1 LKLQFGIFTT
11 DNRLVIRSWNAW
23 LEQITSR
30 PATDVCGKKLT
41 DLFPEIEKRGLLAP
55 FKRALELGSVELVS
69 SALHGYLIACGN
81 MRQRTIIAPL
91 RRDSE
96 ISGLVVT
103 IEDVGSRSET
113 ETALGSE
120 DWRSR
125 KQAAEQILSEPGET
139 IVLELV
145 RRLRGEHRDPGL
157 LNSILPLLASGAW
170 DTLEP
175 LTELTGDTDAEIRM
189 YSAQTLGNLKDRR
202 AIPALVR
209 LLEDPDINVRYHA
222 IEALARL
229 RAVEAADA
237 LAGIAASGEFFVAFA
252 ALDALKTIGEP
263 SIAPRLLP
271 LIADD
276 TLSTAAIGALAKVGD
291 HSVIQP
297 LVTLLDRPRMV
308 PVVVEALTTLHNR
321 YQEQFGEGDYVMD
334 LVAGRI
340 STPGAE
346 NLLGALNTTT
356 GETLRMVVRV
366 LGWVGGERVVAGLT
380 RLLGSAALRSEVI
393 ETFVRYGN
401 RVTSLLESQLETD
414 DLETR
419 RAAVAALGRIGNR
432 QSVPALIRALDDPEL
447 TVEAADAL
455 AQIGDTRP
463 YERLLQLLS
472 SNRGAVRRAAIG
484 ALHSL
489 GHPRMPEDVKRL
501 LLDSNMHVRE
511 CAIRIAG
518 YFGYPECGDLL
529 LQAIHDAD
537 ENVRRAAV
545 ENLPYLEEN
554 RVLSVLQT
562 ALHDESPRIRAA
574 AAQSLGHL
582 ESVAS
587 VPDLMRAMA
596 DADEWVRY
604 YTARALGQ
612 IRSPE
617 SIDTLAA
624 ALREDSAAQVRIAA
638 ADALGSIGG
647 RRPVAML
654 APFVTS
660 DNPDL
665 ARAALLALGVV
676 GHPDALH
683 PILAALRSN
692 DPTHR
697 EIAVRA
703 IAGRRD
709 HDAAEA
715 LQWAAGAD
723 SSETVADAAM
733 EELAQ
738 MATPES
744 IAALLRLT
752 SDSRLR
758 EKAVVQISR
767 LGRAHLERIKSGLSS
782 PQMETRR
789 AVVEALGRMKHPE
802 ASQALSAALDD
813 ERPEVRLA
821 ALLALRRLGS
831 HVSERKLWSLAQS
844 DPDPGV
850 REAAQQG
857 LQR

>member
-1 LKLQFGIFTT
+1 
-11 DNRLVIRSWNAW
+11 
-23 LEQITSR
+23 
-30 PATDVCGKKLT
+30 
-41 DLFPEIEKRGLLAP
+41 
-55 FKRALELGSVELVS
+55 
-69 SALHGYLIACGN
+69 
-81 MRQRTIIAPL
+81 
-91 RRDSE
+91 
-96 ISGLVVT
+96 
-103 IEDVGSRSET
+103 
-113 ETALGSE
+113 
-120 DWRSR
+120 
-125 KQAAEQILSEPGET
+125 
-139 IVLELV
+139 
-145 RRLRGEHRDPGL
+145 
-157 LNSILPLLASGAW
+157 
-170 DTLEP
+170 
-175 LTELTGDTDAEIRM
+175 
-189 YSAQTLGNLKDRR
+189 
-202 AIPALVR
+202 
-209 LLEDPDINVRYHA
+209 
-222 IEALARL
+222 
-229 RAVEAADA
+229 
-237 LAGIAASGEFFVAFA
+237 
-252 ALDALKTIGEP
+252 
-263 SIAPRLLP
+263 
-271 LIADD
+271 
-276 TLSTAAIGALAKVGD
+276 
-291 HSVIQP
+291 
-297 LVTLLDRPRMV
+297 
-308 PVVVEALTTLHNR
+308 
-321 YQEQFGEGDYVMD
+321 
-334 LVAGRI
+334 
-340 STPGAE
+340 
-346 NLLGALNTTT
+346 
-356 GETLRMVVRV
+356 MVVRV

-455 AQIGDTRP
+455 ARIGDTRP

-697 EIAVRA
+697 DRRPPRSRRCRSASVGCR
-703 IAGRRD
+703 GR
-709 HDAAEA
+709 
-715 LQWAAGAD
+715 
-723 SSETVADAAM
+723 
-733 EELAQ
+733 
-738 MATPES
+738 
-744 IAALLRLT
+744 
-752 SDSRLR
+752 
-758 EKAVVQISR
+758 
-767 LGRAHLERIKSGLSS
+767 
-782 PQMETRR
+782 
-789 AVVEALGRMKHPE
+789 
-802 ASQALSAALDD
+802 
-813 ERPEVRLA
+813 
-821 ALLALRRLGS
+821 
-831 HVSERKLWSLAQS
+831 
-844 DPDPGV
+844 
-850 REAAQQG
+850 
-857 LQR
+857 